1 MSSVSTLPIIKNVSD
16 RSTDYYG
23 WLGTSGIFCCFKMC
37 YAQIIKVCNFT
48 SYFKLTPLMLLDS
61 MTCRSHFHWTAFYY
75 VLDSRNITLLDF
87 NLFCLANVSAWQWL
101 SWSYSKPVTWYHEIL
116 TFLARSQRAD
126 PGLHSAF
133 PFPTTTTFVLIQAE
147 SPFIHFHFNLS
158 KLAPL
163 RDDIGH

>member
-87 NLFCLANVSAWQWL
+87 VLLGKCFCLAVAKLKLFKARNL
-101 SWSYSKPVTWYHEIL
+101 RSWDWPSSRALKERTLDSTLRFRSLQRQLLFWSRRKVHSFTFIL
-116 TFLARSQRAD
+116 TFLNWH
-126 PGLHSAF
+126 LSA
-133 PFPTTTTFVLIQAE
+133 TI
-147 SPFIHFHFNLS
+147 
-158 KLAPL
+158 
-163 RDDIGH
+163 

>member
-16 RSTDYYG
+16 RSSDYYG

-101 SWSYSKPVTWYHEIL
+101 SWSYSKPVTWDHEIDL
-116 TFLARSQRAD
+116 PRALSKSGPWTPLCVSVPYNDNFCFD
-126 PGLHSAF
+126 PGGKSIHS
-133 PFPTTTTFVLIQAE
+133 
-147 SPFIHFHFNLS
+147 LS
-158 KLAPL
+158 F
-163 RDDIGH
+163 